1 MGRRGPAPKKAG
13 EKQGKSST
21 VGSTLKVIEGNPLL
35 ASPPEPMDWLPRQLA
50 DWDTFWTTDVA
61 GAVAESDLPALYR
74 LFDLRDEIER
84 LMNAAREQP
93 MTTGSTGQL
102 VVNPAYKQADTFR
115 SEVRQLEDRFGLNPS
130 ARAKLGFEGA
140 RAQRTLDDLNNAMRR
155 NSDVPDPRVVDL
167 ADSDTADAD

>member
-1 MGRRGPAPKKAG
+1 MGRRGPAPKKA
-13 EKQGKSST
+13 EDKQGKSST
-21 VGSTLKVIEGNPLL
+21 TGSTLKVIEGNPLL
-35 ASPPEPMDWLPRQLA
+35 AHPPEPSHEWTPRQLE
-50 DWDTFWTTDVA
+50 DWETFWTTDVA

-84 LMNAAREQP
+84 LMAVAKLEP
-93 MTTGSTGQL
+93 MTQGSTGQL

-140 RAQRTLDDLNNAMRR
+140 RAQRSLDDLNAAMRR
-155 NSDVPDPRVVDL
+155 NPEPDPRVVDL